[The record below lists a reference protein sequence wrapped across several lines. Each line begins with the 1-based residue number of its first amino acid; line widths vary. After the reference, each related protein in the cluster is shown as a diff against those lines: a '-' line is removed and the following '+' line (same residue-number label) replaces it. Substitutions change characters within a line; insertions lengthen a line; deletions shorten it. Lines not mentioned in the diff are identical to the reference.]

1 MTPSVAITNSAN
13 EILDALPVGDALERF
28 HLEPRCRVCRNDDMR
43 TKVNE
48 LLALG
53 RSYAAI
59 VRAIE
64 ADNAALD
71 SRDRVTIDSVR
82 NHTRRHFPVQDAARA
97 AYREILE
104 RRAREN
110 QIDFINGVATALT
123 PIAYFETVMVKAF
136 ESLID
141 PDTTVDV
148 AAGMIAAGR
157 LEALLPARDSEAEL
171 ARLKAK
177 VVQIGEAVR
186 TTVAQRRTQ
195 AMAVRQRGQLIFV
208 ELDFRRG
215 HPLIPVE
222 AVR

>member
-110 QIDFINGVATALT
+110 QIDFING
-123 PIAYFETVMVKAF
+123 
-136 ESLID
+136 
-141 PDTTVDV
+141 
-148 AAGMIAAGR
+148 
-157 LEALLPARDSEAEL
+157 
-171 ARLKAK
+171 
-177 VVQIGEAVR
+177 
-186 TTVAQRRTQ
+186 
-195 AMAVRQRGQLIFV
+195 
-208 ELDFRRG
+208 
-215 HPLIPVE
+215 
-222 AVR
+222 